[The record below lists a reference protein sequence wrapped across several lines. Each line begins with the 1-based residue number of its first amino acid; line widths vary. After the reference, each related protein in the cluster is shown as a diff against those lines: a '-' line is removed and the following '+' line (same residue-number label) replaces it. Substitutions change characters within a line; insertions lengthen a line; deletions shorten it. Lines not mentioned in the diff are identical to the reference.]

1 MKKIIAISFLAT
13 AFSAVIAVAATN
25 IDATDHWAW
34 NDAVGW
40 IDLYSSGNVTV
51 TSSKI
56 QGYAMSSI
64 GAIAFDCATAPVPDC
79 SSPYGITHNGDGVLH
94 GWAWND
100 AVGWISFNCA
110 DAGSGSCSPN
120 YSVTIDANGVFNG
133 WAWNDAVGWIS
144 FNCADAGACGVSGY
158 KTKTAANAA
167 PLTGTLDSATYDTGG
182 EAAFYTILYQ
192 GAKPAGTTVK
202 FQFASSNNAAGPWN
216 FIGPDGQGTSY
227 YVPTGPGVPASLVTS
242 HHNNQRYFRYRVIL
256 ESDVW
261 HALTPRVDD
270 VIVGWSL

>member
-94 GWAWND
+94 
-100 AVGWISFNCA
+100 
-110 DAGSGSCSPN
+110 
-120 YSVTIDANGVFNG
+120 G